1 MPNIATLLKSEI
13 TRLARREVRA
23 EVARLQK
30 ASSGYRS
37 EIAALKRRLADLERQ
52 LARASKGTSRAA
64 AAVPAPADDGDGDG
78 DAAKGRFSA
87 KSMRSQR
94 KRLGLSAAEVG
105 LLVGS
110 SSQSVYNWE
119 EGKIRPQARHLHA
132 IFALRGMGR
141 REAQA
146 KLAALAGAAAA

>member
-13 TRLARREVRA
+13 TRLARKEVRA

-30 ASSGYRS
+30 ASSAYRS

-52 LARASKGTSRAA
+52 VARASKGTSRAA
-64 AAVPAPADDGDGDG
+64 APVVGEAEDGP
-78 DAAKGRFSA
+78 AAKGRFSA

-110 SSQSVYNWE
+110 SAQSVYNWE

-132 IFALRGMGR
+132 IFALRSMGR
-141 REAQA
+141 REAKA
-146 KLAALAGAAAA
+146 KLAALAGATGS